1 MASIFTASLLP
12 KLAQGRAA
20 DTLSSIGFAAG
31 YGGGAIALILAT
43 SLIAARESVWANS
56 GWSTTRLVRNHGSL
70 VAGVFITY
78 RVCPD
83 D

>member
-1 MASIFTASLLP
+1 MASIFTVSFPNWL
-12 KLAQGRAA
+12 KVAA

-31 YGGGAIALILAT
+31 YGGGALPPFAT
-43 SLIAARESVWANS
+43 SLIAARESRATGPEHYEARSQSWVSA
-56 GWSTTRLVRNHGSL
+56 
-70 VAGVFITY
+70 AGVFITY